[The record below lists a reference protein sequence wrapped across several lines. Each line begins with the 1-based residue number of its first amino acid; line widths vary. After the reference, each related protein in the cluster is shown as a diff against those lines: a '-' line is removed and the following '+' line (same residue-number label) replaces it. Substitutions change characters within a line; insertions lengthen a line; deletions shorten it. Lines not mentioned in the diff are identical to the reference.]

1 MAQEKRRERTSER
14 RTGEH
19 AQRSAPRRRRQSAG
33 SAVGFGVLYVVAVI
47 GASILLACIIWIA
60 ANDVLALNKAE
71 HSATVVLDSD
81 RFTYHQ
87 EENADG
93 ILQNVATADMGYV
106 ADVLEEN
113 GLIEYKLL
121 FRMFAAFT
129 GGSDKIKPG
138 TYELDT
144 DMDYRALISG
154 MSSSS
159 ANRVEVQVTIPEGYT
174 VEQIFQ
180 LLEEH
185 EVASADDLREMA
197 ANYDYGFSFLQDI
210 PLGDASRL
218 EGYLV
223 PDTYNVYVNHDPKSV
238 INRMLQR
245 FDQVFTEE
253 MRTEVEE
260 SGRTIH
266 EVLTVAS
273 LIERETDGDDQGEIA
288 SVIYNRLNNPN
299 GETAGYLQIDAT
311 LVYINGGNVPT
322 DADRSIDSP
331 YNTYLYKGLPP
342 GPIANPG
349 LESIQAAMNPEDTS
363 YFYYALGDD
372 GQHHF
377 FQTYNQL
384 QNFLA
389 SQEMYENS

>member
-185 EVASADDLREMA
+185 EVASADGLREMA

-218 EGYLV
+218 EGYLF
-223 PDTYNVYVNHDPKSV
+223 PDTYNFYVNHDPKYV

>member
-33 SAVGFGVLYVVAVI
+33 SAVGFGVLYEVAVI

-218 EGYLV
+218 EGYLF
-223 PDTYNVYVNHDPKSV
+223 PDTYNFYVNHDPKYV

>member
-1 MAQEKRRERTSER
+1 MAQERKHERTSER
-14 RTGEH
+14 T
-19 AQRSAPRRRRQSAG
+19 QRAPRRRRRRSAG

-47 GASILLACIIWIA
+47 GASILLACVTWIA
-60 ANDVLALNKAE
+60 ANDVLALNKPEKAV
-71 HSATVVLDSD
+71 TVVLDADQFS
-81 RFTYHQ
+81 YHQ

-121 FRMFAAFT
+121 FRLFSAIT
-129 GGSDKIKPG
+129 GGKDKVKPG

-159 ANRVEVQVTIPEGYT
+159 SNRAEVQVTIPEGYT

-180 LLEEH
+180 LLEENG
-185 EVASADDLREMA
+185 VASADDLREMA

-210 PLGDASRL
+210 PLGEASRL
-218 EGYLV
+218 EGYLF
-223 PDTYNVYVNHDPKSV
+223 PDTYNFYVNHDPKYV
-238 INRMLQR
+238 LNRMLQR

-253 MRTEVEE
+253 MRAEVEE
-260 SGRTIH
+260 GDYTIR
-266 EVLTVAS
+266 EILTIAS
-273 LIERETDGDDQGEIA
+273 LIERETDGDDQEQIA

-349 LESIQAAMNPEDTS
+349 LEAIQAAMNPENTN

-389 SQEMYENS
+389 SQEMYSNS

>member
-47 GASILLACIIWIA
+47 GASILLACIIWIV

-218 EGYLV
+218 EGYLF
-223 PDTYNVYVNHDPKSV
+223 PDTYNFYVNHDPKYV

>member
-1 MAQEKRRERTSER
+1 MAQDRRQERSGER
-14 RTGEH
+14 
-19 AQRSAPRRRRQSAG
+19 PRRSRRASAG
-33 SAVGFGVLYVVAVI
+33 SAVGFGILYVVAVI
-47 GASILLACIIWIA
+47 GLSILLACLIWIA
-60 ANDVLALNKAE
+60 ANDLLALNKPE
-71 HSATVVLDSD
+71 HSATVVLPEEA
-81 RFTYHQ
+81 FTYHQ

-113 GLIEYKLL
+113 DLIEYKLL
-121 FRMFAAFT
+121 FRLFAAFT
-129 GGSDKIKPG
+129 GGSDKVKPG
-138 TYELDT
+138 AYQLDT

-159 ANRVEVQVTIPEGYT
+159 SNRVEVEVTIPEGYT

-180 LLEEH
+180 LLDENG
-185 EVASADDLREMA
+185 VASAEDLREMA

-218 EGYLV
+218 EGFLF
-223 PDTYNVYVNHDPKSV
+223 PDTYTFYVNHDPKYV
-238 INRMLQR
+238 INRLLQN
-245 FDQVFTEE
+245 FDAKYTQD
-253 MRTEVEE
+253 MRDWVAE
-260 SGRTIH
+260 SDYTLQEILTI
-266 EVLTVAS
+266 AS
-273 LIERETDGDDQGEIA
+273 LIERETDGTDQGQIA

-322 DADRSIDSP
+322 DADRAIDSP

-349 LESIQAAMNPEDTS
+349 MASIRAAMDPDDTS
-363 YFYYALGDD
+363 YFFYALGDD
-372 GQHHF
+372 GKHHF
-377 FQTYNQL
+377 FRTYSQL
-384 QNFLA
+384 ESFLA
-389 SQEMYENS
+389 SQEMYGNS

>member
-1 MAQEKRRERTSER
+1 MAQERKQEHSSQQSRRPRTR
-14 RTGEH
+14 R
-19 AQRSAPRRRRQSAG
+19 RSAS
-33 SAVGFGVLYVVAVI
+33 SAVGFGLLYVVAVI
-47 GASILLACIIWIA
+47 GVSILLACIVWIA
-60 ANDVLALNKAE
+60 ANDVLALNKEE
-71 HSATVVLDSD
+71 HTATVVLAEDGFS
-81 RFTYHQ
+81 YHQ

-121 FRMFAAFT
+121 FRLFAAVT
-129 GGSDKIKPG
+129 GGADKVKPG
-138 TYELDT
+138 TYQLDT
-144 DMDYRALISG
+144 DMDYRALLSG

-159 ANRVEVQVTIPEGYT
+159 SNRVEVDVTIPEGYT

-180 LLEEH
+180 LLDENG
-185 EVASADDLREMA
+185 VASAEDLREMA

-218 EGYLV
+218 EGFLF
-223 PDTYNVYVNHDPKSV
+223 PDTYTFYVNHDPKYV
-238 INRMLQR
+238 INRLLQN
-245 FDQVFTEE
+245 FDAKYTQD
-253 MRTEVEE
+253 MRDWVAE
-260 SGRTIH
+260 SDYTLQEILTI
-266 EVLTVAS
+266 AS
-273 LIERETDGDDQGEIA
+273 LIERETDGTDQGQIA
-288 SVIYNRLNNPN
+288 SVIYNRLNSPG

-349 LESIQAAMNPEDTS
+349 MASIRAAMDPDDTS
-363 YFYYALGDD
+363 YFFYALGDD
-372 GQHHF
+372 GKHHF
-377 FQTYNQL
+377 FRTYSQL
-384 QNFLA
+384 ESFLA
-389 SQEMYENS
+389 SQEMYGNS

>member
-1 MAQEKRRERTSER
+1 MAQERRHERTSEHPQ
-14 RTGEH
+14 H
-19 AQRSAPRRRRQSAG
+19 APARRRRAAG
-33 SAVGFGVLYVVAVI
+33 PKRA
-47 GASILLACIIWIA
+47 
-60 ANDVLALNKAE
+60 LALNKGE
-71 HSATVVLDSD
+71 HSATVVLEETG
-81 RFTYHQ
+81 FTYHQ

-93 ILQNVATADMGYV
+93 ILQNVPTADMGYV

-121 FRMFAAFT
+121 FRLFAAVT
-129 GGSDKIKPG
+129 GGADKVQPG
-138 TYELDT
+138 TYQLDT

-159 ANRVEVQVTIPEGYT
+159 SNRVEVDVTIPEGYT

-180 LLEEH
+180 LLDENG
-185 EVASADDLREMA
+185 VASAEDLREMA

-218 EGYLV
+218 EGFLF
-223 PDTYNVYVNHDPKSV
+223 PDTYTFYVNHDPKYV
-238 INRMLQR
+238 INRLLQN
-245 FDQVFTEE
+245 FDAKYTQD
-253 MRTEVEE
+253 MRDWVAE
-260 SGRTIH
+260 SDYTLQEILTI
-266 EVLTVAS
+266 AS
-273 LIERETDGDDQGEIA
+273 LIERETDGTDQGQIA
-288 SVIYNRLNNPN
+288 SVIYNRLNSPG

-349 LESIQAAMNPEDTS
+349 MASIRAAMDPDDTS
-363 YFYYALGDD
+363 YFFYALGDD
-372 GQHHF
+372 GKHHF
-377 FQTYNQL
+377 FRTYSQL
-384 QNFLA
+384 ESFLA
-389 SQEMYENS
+389 SQEMYGNS

>member
-1 MAQEKRRERTSER
+1 MAQERKQEHSSQQSRRPRTR
-14 RTGEH
+14 R
-19 AQRSAPRRRRQSAG
+19 RSAS
-33 SAVGFGVLYVVAVI
+33 SAVGFGLLYVVAVI
-47 GASILLACIIWIA
+47 GVSILLACIVWIA
-60 ANDVLALNKAE
+60 ANDVLALNKEE
-71 HSATVVLDSD
+71 HTATVVLAEDGFSY
-81 RFTYHQ
+81 RQ

-121 FRMFAAFT
+121 FRLFAAVT
-129 GGSDKIKPG
+129 GGADKVKPG
-138 TYELDT
+138 TYQLDT
-144 DMDYRALISG
+144 DMDYRALLSG

-159 ANRVEVQVTIPEGYT
+159 SNRVEVDVTIPEGYT

-180 LLEEH
+180 LLDENG
-185 EVASADDLREMA
+185 VASAEDLREMA

-218 EGYLV
+218 EGFLF
-223 PDTYNVYVNHDPKSV
+223 PDTYTFYVNHDPKYV
-238 INRMLQR
+238 INRLLQN
-245 FDQVFTEE
+245 FDAKYTQD
-253 MRTEVEE
+253 MRDWVAE
-260 SGRTIH
+260 SEYTLQEILTI
-266 EVLTVAS
+266 AS
-273 LIERETDGDDQGEIA
+273 LIERETDGTDQGQIA

-322 DADRSIDSP
+322 DADRAIDSP

-349 LESIQAAMNPEDTS
+349 MASIRAAMDPDDTS
-363 YFYYALGDD
+363 YFFYALGDD
-372 GQHHF
+372 GKHHF
-377 FQTYNQL
+377 FRTYSQL
-384 QNFLA
+384 ESFLA
-389 SQEMYENS
+389 SQEMYGNS

>member
-1 MAQEKRRERTSER
+1 MAQERKQEHSSQQSRRPRTR
-14 RTGEH
+14 R
-19 AQRSAPRRRRQSAG
+19 RSAS
-33 SAVGFGVLYVVAVI
+33 SAVGFGLLYVVAVI
-47 GASILLACIIWIA
+47 GVSILLACIVWIA
-60 ANDVLALNKAE
+60 ANDVLALNKEE
-71 HSATVVLDSD
+71 HTATVVLAEDGFSY
-81 RFTYHQ
+81 RQ

-121 FRMFAAFT
+121 FRLFAAVT
-129 GGSDKIKPG
+129 GGADKVKPG
-138 TYELDT
+138 TYQLDT
-144 DMDYRALISG
+144 DMDYRALLSG

-159 ANRVEVQVTIPEGYT
+159 SNRVEVDITIPEGYT

-180 LLEEH
+180 LLDENG
-185 EVASADDLREMA
+185 VASAEDLREMA

-218 EGYLV
+218 EGFLF
-223 PDTYNVYVNHDPKSV
+223 PDTYTFYVNHDPKYV
-238 INRMLQR
+238 INRLLQN
-245 FDQVFTEE
+245 FDAKYTQD
-253 MRTEVEE
+253 MRDWVAE
-260 SGRTIH
+260 SEYTLQEILTI
-266 EVLTVAS
+266 AS
-273 LIERETDGDDQGEIA
+273 LIERETDGTDQGQIA

-322 DADRSIDSP
+322 DADRAIDSP

-349 LESIQAAMNPEDTS
+349 MASIRAAMDPDDTS
-363 YFYYALGDD
+363 YFFYALGDD
-372 GQHHF
+372 GKHHF
-377 FQTYNQL
+377 FRTYSQL
-384 QNFLA
+384 ESFLA
-389 SQEMYENS
+389 SQEMYGNS

>member
-1 MAQEKRRERTSER
+1 MAQERRHERTSEHPQ
-14 RTGEH
+14 H
-19 AQRSAPRRRRQSAG
+19 APARRRRSAG
-33 SAVGFGVLYVVAVI
+33 SAVGFGLLYVVAVI
-47 GASILLACIIWIA
+47 GASILLACVAWIA
-60 ANDVLALNKAE
+60 ANDVLALNKGE
-71 HSATVVLDSD
+71 HSATVVLEETG
-81 RFTYHQ
+81 FTYHQ

-93 ILQNVATADMGYV
+93 ILQNVPTADMGYV

-121 FRMFAAFT
+121 FRLFAAVT
-129 GGSDKIKPG
+129 GGADKVQPG
-138 TYELDT
+138 TYQLDT

-159 ANRVEVQVTIPEGYT
+159 SNRVEVDVTIPEGYT

-180 LLEEH
+180 LLDENG
-185 EVASADDLREMA
+185 VASAEDLREMA

-218 EGYLV
+218 EGFLF
-223 PDTYNVYVNHDPKSV
+223 PDTYTFYVNHDPKYV
-238 INRMLQR
+238 INRLLQN
-245 FDQVFTEE
+245 FDAKYTQD
-253 MRTEVEE
+253 MRDWVAE
-260 SGRTIH
+260 SDYTLQEILTI
-266 EVLTVAS
+266 AS
-273 LIERETDGDDQGEIA
+273 LIERETDGTDQGQIA
-288 SVIYNRLNNPN
+288 SVIYNRLNNPG

-349 LESIQAAMNPEDTS
+349 MASIRAAMDPDDTS
-363 YFYYALGDD
+363 YFFYALGDD
-372 GQHHF
+372 GKHHF
-377 FQTYNQL
+377 FRTYSQL
-384 QNFLA
+384 ESFLA
-389 SQEMYENS
+389 SQEMYGNS

>member
-1 MAQEKRRERTSER
+1 M
-14 RTGEH
+14 
-19 AQRSAPRRRRQSAG
+19 
-33 SAVGFGVLYVVAVI
+33 
-47 GASILLACIIWIA
+47 
-60 ANDVLALNKAE
+60 
-71 HSATVVLDSD
+71 
-81 RFTYHQ
+81 
-87 EENADG
+87 
-93 ILQNVATADMGYV
+93 
-106 ADVLEEN
+106 
-113 GLIEYKLL
+113 IEYKLL

-218 EGYLV
+218 EGYLF
-223 PDTYNVYVNHDPKSV
+223 PDTYNFYVNHDPKYV

>member
-1 MAQEKRRERTSER
+1 MAQEKRRERTSEC

-174 VEQIFQ
+174 VEQTFQ

-218 EGYLV
+218 EGYLF
-223 PDTYNVYVNHDPKSV
+223 PDTYNFYVNHDPKYV

>member
-174 VEQIFQ
+174 VEQTFQ

-218 EGYLV
+218 EGYLF
-223 PDTYNVYVNHDPKSV
+223 PDTYNFYVNHDPKYV

>member
-1 MAQEKRRERTSER
+1 MAQERKHERTSER
-14 RTGEH
+14 NQRT
-19 AQRSAPRRRRQSAG
+19 PRRRRKSAG

-47 GASILLACIIWIA
+47 GVSILLACILWIA
-60 ANDVLALNKAE
+60 ANDVLALNKPEKAV
-71 HSATVVLDSD
+71 TVVLDADQFS
-81 RFTYHQ
+81 YHQ

-121 FRMFAAFT
+121 FRLFSAIT
-129 GGSDKIKPG
+129 GGKDKVKPG

-159 ANRVEVQVTIPEGYT
+159 SNRAEVQVTIPEGYM

-180 LLEEH
+180 LLEENG
-185 EVASADDLREMA
+185 VASADDLREMA

-210 PLGDASRL
+210 PLGEASRL
-218 EGYLV
+218 EGYLF
-223 PDTYNVYVNHDPKSV
+223 PDTYNFYVNHDPKYV
-238 INRMLQR
+238 LNRMLQR

-253 MRTEVEE
+253 MRAEVEE
-260 SGRTIH
+260 GDYTIR
-266 EVLTVAS
+266 EILTIAS
-273 LIERETDGDDQGEIA
+273 LIERETDGDDQEQIA

-349 LESIQAAMNPEDTS
+349 LEAIQAAMNPENTN

-389 SQEMYENS
+389 SQEMYSNS